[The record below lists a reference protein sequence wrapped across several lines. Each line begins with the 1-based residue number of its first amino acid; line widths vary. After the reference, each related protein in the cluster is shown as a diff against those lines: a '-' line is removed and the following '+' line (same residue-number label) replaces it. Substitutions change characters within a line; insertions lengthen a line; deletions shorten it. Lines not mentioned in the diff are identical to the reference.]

1 MGQHRAA
8 QRVAVPAVPLAACR
22 RSRVA
27 ERSESGCI
35 VGGRADGQ
43 IDRQGEPRMAGG
55 SGVPTAEL
63 HHRTKCGAFSS
74 RLAGQVV
81 VGVAT
86 IVLLTTD
93 LASAQLNRMAA
104 DAVPP
109 MNGATLEGTVLD
121 ETDVAIDD
129 LGNTRLDLLPN
140 AKQPESLPPD
150 LEDRLDA
157 LSEVREAMAET
168 VEEDAAPLLVPA
180 LNDPDAPPRMDER
193 VRDPDRLGRAAESAT
208 ADGPI
213 PAYNPER
220 PVDAPSEDSS
230 AADGAAATI
239 TE

>member
-1 MGQHRAA
+1 
-8 QRVAVPAVPLAACR
+8 
-22 RSRVA
+22 
-27 ERSESGCI
+27 
-35 VGGRADGQ
+35 
-43 IDRQGEPRMAGG
+43 MAGG
-55 SGVPTAEL
+55 SEVPAAES
-63 HHRTKCGAFSS
+63 HHRATCRAPSS

-81 VGVAT
+81 VRVAT
-86 IVLLTTD
+86 IVLLTTG
-93 LASAQLNRMAA
+93 LASAQLDRMAA

-121 ETDVAIDD
+121 EKDVEIDD
-129 LGNTRLDLLPN
+129 LGNTRLDLLSN

-193 VRDPDRLGRAAESAT
+193 VRDPDRLHRAAESAT

-213 PAYNPER
+213 PGYDPER
-220 PVDAPSEDSS
+220 PVDVPADSS
-230 AADGAAATI
+230 AADGAAAI
-239 TE
+239 IE